1 MHLPKHQQMLRDHRS
16 YGGVDAV
23 MVIIAKENPGA
34 FTAEA
39 LKEIREMQRLADPFD
54 APIALAK
61 AA

>member
-23 MVIIAKENPGA
+23 MAIIAKENPGA

-39 LKEIREMQRLADPFD
+39 LIEIFTKRQQEGSND
-54 APIALAK
+54 AR
-61 AA
+61 AAVA